1 MGADSRHAGLRT
13 GAESLA
19 RALARRVLSSSDMR
33 LSTSAVLVLTLL
45 ACAPARATI
54 PPVAEVPVSGDVP
67 ASQDVPTSS
76 ATAPAGP
83 IAAHDRD
90 ASLPTPVSGDTT
102 IDVGNAQSLRVL
114 AGGRVML
121 GDVVLQP
128 VDGDVVHGYHVI
140 TTRDEATLTLG
151 IGDAKGVY
159 VLRVMKIDLEH
170 ERLMW
175 HVLIQANLGFD
186 NQPVHWR
193 VVEARNRLI
202 LVEDERVVAMDS
214 RTGAQAWSFS
224 LLAPDFRREYLTT
237 ISPTL
242 TKFAIDDARVRG
254 RELVLAARL
263 GEDRE
268 PTMIELDVDS
278 GRRVYIQSRRDA
290 PAQTRLGEFGE
301 INLRGMPKIGRDDPP
316 PAPPP
321 IPLRVDGYDGV
332 AIGTTLLVWDVRTR
346 RGVIV
351 NPMHDALG
359 EVLARARDL
368 RVPDAAGEERPIAWT
383 GVLDTKAIADSIVAK
398 RAKFPLAKKPSVA
411 HFDFGLVA
419 TDSLDFV
426 DAAALARALDIPAIT
441 TYPALPKGFAIR
453 FEREPDVYTSIRV
466 LWGPFAFADTNRPP
480 GFRIHVTPL

>member
-1 MGADSRHAGLRT
+1 MGADSRHADLRT

-19 RALARRVLSSSDMR
+19 RALARRVLSSLDMR

-45 ACAPARATI
+45 ACAPARATT
-54 PPVAEVPVSGDVP
+54 PPVAQVPSGDVP
-67 ASQDVPTSS
+67 ASSDVPTPSE
-76 ATAPAGP
+76 TPPARP
-83 IAAHDRD
+83 IAARERD
-90 ASLPTPVSGDTT
+90 ASLPTPLSGDTT
-102 IDVGNAQSLRVL
+102 IDVGNSQSLRVL

-128 VDGDVVHGYHVI
+128 VDGDVVHAYHVI
-140 TTRDEATLTLG
+140 VTRDEATLTLG
-151 IGDAKGVY
+151 LGDAKGVH

-175 HVLIQANLGFD
+175 HVLIGANLGFD

-193 VVEARNRLI
+193 VVEARNRLMF
-202 LVEDERVVAMDS
+202 VEDERIVAMDS

-224 LLAPDFRREYLTT
+224 LLTPDFRREYLGT

-242 TKFAIDDARVRG
+242 TKFLIDDARVRG
-254 RELVLAARL
+254 GELVLAARL
-263 GEDRE
+263 GEDHE
-268 PTMIELDVDS
+268 PTTIELDVDS

-290 PAQTRLGEFGE
+290 PTQTPLREFGE
-301 INLRGMPKIGRDDPP
+301 IDLAHVRTIVRDTPP

-368 RVPDAAGEERPIAWT
+368 RVPDAAGEERAIEWT

-426 DAAALARALDIPAIT
+426 DAAALARALAIPAIT

-466 LWGPFAFADTNRPP
+466 LWGPFAFADSDRPP
-480 GFRIHVTPL
+480 GFRIYVTPL

>member
-1 MGADSRHAGLRT
+1 MHMRLRT
-13 GAESLA
+13 
-19 RALARRVLSSSDMR
+19 
-33 LSTSAVLVLTLL
+33 SAALVLTLL
-45 ACAPARATI
+45 ACAPVRATA
-54 PPVAEVPVSGDVP
+54 PRVPEVPGSSDAA

-76 ATAPAGP
+76 ETPPARR
-83 IAAHDRD
+83 IAARDRD
-90 ASLPTPVSGDTT
+90 ASLPTPLTGDTT
-102 IDVGNAQSLRVL
+102 IDVGNSQSLRVL

-128 VDGDVVHGYHVI
+128 VLGDVVHGYHVI
-140 TTRDEATLTLG
+140 VTRDEATLTLG
-151 IGDAKGVY
+151 LGDAKGVH

-170 ERLMW
+170 GRLTW
-175 HVLIQANLGFD
+175 HVVIQANLGFD
-186 NQPVHWR
+186 NEPVHWR

-214 RTGAQAWSFS
+214 RTGAQAWAFS
-224 LLAPDFRREYLTT
+224 LLTPDFQRDYLTT

-242 TKFAIDDARVRG
+242 TEFSIADARVRG

-263 GEDRE
+263 GKDPE

-278 GRRVYIQSRRDA
+278 GRRVYIESRRDA
-290 PAQTRLGEFGE
+290 PVQTRLGEFGRIDLE
-301 INLRGMPKIGRDDPP
+301 HMRTPVRDDPP
-316 PAPPP
+316 PPPPP

-351 NPMHDALG
+351 NPMHDALR

-368 RVPDAAGEERPIAWT
+368 RVRDAAGEERAIAWI

-398 RAKFPLAKKPSVA
+398 RAKFPIATKPSVA

-441 TYPALPKGFAIR
+441 TYPALPKGFTIR

-466 LWGPFAFADTNRPP
+466 LWGPFAFADSDRPQ
-480 GFRIHVTPL
+480 GFGIHVTPL